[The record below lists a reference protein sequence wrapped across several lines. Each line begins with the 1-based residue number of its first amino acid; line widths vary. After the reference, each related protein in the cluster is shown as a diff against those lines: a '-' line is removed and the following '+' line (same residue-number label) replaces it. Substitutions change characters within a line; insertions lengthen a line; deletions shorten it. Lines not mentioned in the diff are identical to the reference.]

1 MKILDKYILKKFLTT
16 FVFVVLILV
25 SVIVI
30 IEFTERNDDFIRNK
44 PSTNEIIF
52 DYFLNFIP
60 YIANMLSPI
69 TVFIATVFVTARMAA
84 HTEIIAILSSGVS
97 FRRMMVPYLIGSV
110 LIGAG
115 TFGLIGWVI
124 PNANKTRVAFENKY
138 LRIPQ
143 YVNDRNVH
151 LKVAPNTYVFIQ
163 SYSNASHE
171 GYDFTMENITGTT
184 LNTKLSAQKVS
195 WQPEEGKWRIHNYTR
210 RTFDGVE
217 EKLSHGEILDTTI
230 NMLPKDFGN
239 NFRLNETFTLPELQ
253 AYINELKSRGAD
265 NIAMFEIEK
274 SERFTYPFAIVILT
288 VIGVIVSAR
297 KSRGG
302 TGVQIALGF
311 ALAFIYILFVVI
323 SRSIAQG
330 GGIDP
335 LLATWMPNIIFSGIG
350 LLLYKTIPR

>member
-217 EKLSHGEILDTTI
+217 EKLTHGEILDTTI

>member
-1 MKILDKYILKKFLTT
+1 MKILDKYILKKFLST
-16 FVFVVLILV
+16 FIFVVLILV

-30 IEFTERNDDFIRNK
+30 IEFTERNDDFIKNK
-44 PSTNEIIF
+44 PTAHEIIF

-69 TVFIATVFVTARMAA
+69 TVFIATVFVTARLAA

-97 FRRMMVPYLIGSV
+97 FRRLMVPYLIGSFLV
-110 LIGAG
+110 GIG
-115 TFGLIGWVI
+115 TFALIGWVI

-138 LRIPQ
+138 FRVPQ
-143 YVNDRNVH
+143 HVNDRNVH
-151 LKVAPNTYVFIQ
+151 LKVAPDTYVFIQ

-171 GYDFTMENITGTT
+171 GYDFTMENITDTKM
-184 LNTKLSAQKVS
+184 NSKLSAQKVS
-195 WQPEEGKWRIHNYTR
+195 WLPEEGKWRIHNYTKR
-210 RTFDGVE
+210 SFNGVE
-217 EKLSHGEILDTTI
+217 ETITYGETLDTTI

-253 AYINELKSRGAD
+253 AYIDELKSRGAD
-265 NIAMFEIEK
+265 NITTFEIEK

-297 KSRGG
+297 KARGG

-350 LLLYKTIPR
+350 LVLYKTIPR